1 MHAGSNDP
9 RTFLALLTR
18 CIPGLFIMIARG
30 FVDYGIFCGAFG
42 AGEPDN
48 IPASGSG
55 NLRFYGVFYH
65 CFTVFFVFCE
75 GEIFPDL
82 GFDACG

>member
-9 RTFLALLTR
+9 GTLLALLA
-18 CIPGLFIMIARG
+18 CSIPCLFEMISRG
-30 FVDYGIFCGAFG
+30 FVDNRIFCRASG

-55 NLRFYGVFYH
+55 NFRFYGVFYH
-65 CFTVFFVFCE
+65 CFK
-75 GEIFPDL
+75 D
-82 GFDACG
+82 